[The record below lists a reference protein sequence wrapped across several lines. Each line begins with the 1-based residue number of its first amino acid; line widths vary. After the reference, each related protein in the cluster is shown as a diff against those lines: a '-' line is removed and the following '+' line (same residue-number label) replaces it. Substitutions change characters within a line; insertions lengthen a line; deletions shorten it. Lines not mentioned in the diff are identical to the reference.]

1 MLTFWRK
8 NALALLLGMFCAYGA
23 NAQQPVLVS
32 GQLKKSRSSIVKL
45 FRVSDGAVYEMATSY
60 PAKDGRFGFYFYP
73 PYAGFYVIGTGEE
86 MFPDNNFKFYFRGG
100 EKLSLLINDT
110 SYVLTGNQ
118 NSKENILLTRWHDY
132 AYVLENKSRFY
143 SSSYKDFFP
152 DLGRV
157 SDGVNAFMKAQSTGN
172 AGFDQLMRDNI
183 AWDLAGYAS
192 NFLLTPRP
200 EHPKVEEYIPYY
212 NSMKATNFAKQTLN
226 AYRQPWGK
234 RILQQVA
241 SVNCRQLDIK
251 YTGWKQA
258 LGNNL
263 KLIPNDTLKGD
274 FVLNTGSMLKSINDF
289 HSMLADHGQYLLTD
303 SQRTESNR
311 MQASLASFKAGEP
324 ALNFNYPDH
333 NGKMVSLASLKGKV
347 VLVDLWATWCGPC
360 KYQIPYL
367 KKLEKEMHGTDLE
380 IVSITIDAEKDKDK
394 WKEMIKQDTL
404 GGIQLFAGVTG
415 DIRSYYKV
423 EGIPRFMLFDRQ
435 GRIID
440 VNAPRPSDPA
450 LKELLLKVLAEK

>member
-1 MLTFWRK
+1 ML
-8 NALALLLGMFCAYGA
+8 CAYGA
-23 NAQQPVLVS
+23 KAQQPVQVS
-32 GQLKKSRSSIVKL
+32 GQLKKSRSSTVRL
-45 FRVSDGAVYEMATSY
+45 FRVSEGAVYEMATSV
-60 PAKDGRFGFYFYP
+60 PGKDGRFGFLFYP
-73 PYAGFYVIGTGEE
+73 PYAGFYAIGTGEE
-86 MFPDNNFKFYFRGG
+86 TFPDNNYKFYFRGG

-110 SYVLTGNQ
+110 SYVLAGNR
-118 NSKENILLTRWHDY
+118 NSKENILMTQWHDY

-152 DLGRV
+152 DLERI
-157 SDGVNAFMKAQSTGN
+157 SNGVNAFLKGKSSGN
-172 AGFDQLMRDNI
+172 ATFDRLMRDNI
-183 AWDLAGYAS
+183 AWDLAGYAC

-200 EHPKVEEYIPYY
+200 EHPATEQYIAYY
-212 NSMKATNFAKQTLN
+212 KTMQATQFAKQTLH

-234 RILQQVA
+234 RILQQMA
-241 SVNCRQLDIK
+241 SVNLRQLNIK
-251 YTGWKQA
+251 YGGWKQS
-258 LGNNL
+258 LSDNI

-274 FVLNTGSMLKSINDF
+274 FVLYTGSMLKSIGDYNA
-289 HSMLADHGQYLLTD
+289 MLTEYGQYLLTD
-303 SQRTESNR
+303 SQQHQSRQL
-311 MQASLASFKAGEP
+311 QAPLALFKEGEP
-324 ALNFNYPDH
+324 ALNFNYPDN

-360 KYQIPYL
+360 KFQIPYL

-380 IVSITIDAEKDKDK
+380 IVSITIDTEKDKEK
-394 WKEMIKQDTL
+394 WKDMIRQDTL

-435 GRIID
+435 GRIIN

-450 LKELLLKVLAEK
+450 LKELLLKALAENK